1 MLVQEILVEIAAF
14 GAAAAFVIA
23 GIAMFNK
30 GWQGYEQ
37 KYIKGAER
45 RLDDL
50 YLTIPTSHLIYLSV
64 LSFVL
69 LAMMAGTITG
79 SFVLGLAFG
88 LPGLL
93 VPEFLVRQ
101 LRKRRCERFGM
112 QLVDALMTMSN
123 ALRTGFSLPQAFQ
136 LVQREMDDPISQE
149 FRLLNTETRLGVPM
163 EEALQHMVE
172 RMPSEDL
179 DLFVTAVNISREV
192 GGNLSEVF
200 DNIGSTIRER
210 QRLAGKIRS
219 LTAMGKMQAGI
230 ICSLPV
236 LMAVVLN
243 FTNPEMMQ
251 PLFYT
256 PLGWLLFGVIVI
268 LEVFG
273 ILVIRKIVNI
283 DI

>member
-79 SFVLGLAFG
+79 SFVLGLTFG
-88 LPGLL
+88 LLGLL